1 MNETKHWKMDQVNF
15 FNLLTT
21 DVPYHIETN
30 KLICDANQLA
40 GFYMMGNIGRYWV
53 KEYLPQILF
62 GSFLNIL
69 RQILIDRTST
79 NVFFFF
85 FLIQ

>member
-1 MNETKHWKMDQVNF
+1 MWLMRQNIEKWTK
-15 FNLLTT
+15 T
-21 DVPYHIETN
+21 DVPDHIETS

-40 GFYMMGNIGRYWV
+40 GVYMMRNIGRCWV
-53 KEYLPQILF
+53 KGYLPQILF

-69 RQILIDRTST
+69 RQILLDRTST

-85 FLIQ
+85 LIQ

>member
-1 MNETKHWKMDQVNF
+1 MDQVNF
-15 FNLLTT
+15 FNLLAT
-21 DVPYHIETN
+21 DVLYHIETS

-40 GFYMMGNIGRYWV
+40 GFYMMGNIGRYCV
-53 KEYLPQILF
+53 KGYLPQILF

-69 RQILIDRTST
+69 PQILIDRTST

-85 FLIQ
+85 FDSVTKVDTM